1 LALKETANSTK
12 HLNKNENYIEILE
25 MPLIFNLQ
33 TVSTV
38 HRRCRTSHSRPDI
51 VGCGREVA
59 ERAQKATSAPKT
71 KKKDEPPMK
80 LLDDPKIPAT
90 RKNP

>member
-1 LALKETANSTK
+1 LALKETANSIK
-12 HLNKNENYIEILE
+12 HLNKYENYIKILE

-38 HRRCRTSHSRPDI
+38 HCRCRTSHSRPDI

-59 ERAQKATSAPKT
+59 EWAQKATSAPKT
-71 KKKDEPPMK
+71 KKKDKPPMK

-90 RKNP
+90 RKSP

>member
-1 LALKETANSTK
+1 
-12 HLNKNENYIEILE
+12 
-25 MPLIFNLQ
+25 MPFIFNLQ

-38 HRRCRTSHSRPDI
+38 RRRYRSIQSRHDI

-59 ERAQKATSAPKT
+59 EWAEKATSIQET

-80 LLDDPKIPAT
+80 LLDDLKIAT
-90 RKNP
+90 TRRSP